1 MLAYQRMKSAAEMK
15 NDMNLTLV
23 RGSAVSGTNS
33 VPAQTN
39 GILNLS
45 GTYFTAQS
53 GSTLTERRFNDAIC
67 LTFTNNVKLR
77 EFYGPMLLKRTLDG
91 YTTTVQRFLPAD
103 GKRQVNLINVYESN
117 VGVLTLFTERDH
129 LEAAN
134 VTSAGNSWV
143 AIDPDY
149 FAKAW
154 LRTPTPVA
162 IAKEGDR
169 SKEFVVA
176 DMGLICKSLKGFAG
190 MTGAVAYIP

>member
-1 MLAYQRMKSAAEMK
+1 MKATQEIK
-15 NDMNLTLV
+15 NDMNLALV

-33 VPAQTN
+33 VAAQTA
-39 GILNLS
+39 GFLNLA

-67 LTFTNNVKLR
+67 LTYGHTMRLR

-91 YTTTVQRFLPAD
+91 FTTTVQRYLPAD
-103 GKRQVNLINVYESN
+103 GKRQVNMINVYESN
-117 VGVLTLFTERDH
+117 VGILSLFLERDH

-134 VTSAGNSWV
+134 HTSAGNSWI

-154 LRTPTPVA
+154 LRTPTPIA

-169 SKEFVVA
+169 SKEFIAA
-176 DMGLICKSLKGFAG
+176 DMGLVAKSRKAYAG
-190 MTGAVAYIP
+190 MTGAVAYLP